1 MKKEAKIEKNKK
13 GLSPIV
19 ATVLLVSIAVV
30 LAGIIFFW
38 AYSFIGESVTKNGQA
53 VDQVCK
59 DVTFEAG
66 PSSEGIS
73 IKNTGDIPIWG
84 VQVLKKGSGDLTEVQ
99 DFSDTGIKSGETA
112 EVSLGDDSGEFIV
125 SPVLMGETE
134 TERKKYICGEEF
146 SQIISIPTV

>member
-1 MKKEAKIEKNKK
+1 MKKEAKIGKSKK

-59 DVTFEAG
+59 DVTFETEAFLG
-66 PSSEGIS
+66 NLL
-73 IKNTGDIPIWG
+73 IKNAGDIPIWG
-84 VQVLKKGSGDLTEVQ
+84 VQVREKDSISGDLTNVD
-99 DFSDTGIKSGETA
+99 DFSDTGIKPGESA
-112 EVSLGDDSGEFIV
+112 NVVIGSESRDLVI
-125 SPVLMGETE
+125 SPVLMGETKK
-134 TERKKYICGEEF
+134 ERKKYICGEEF
-146 SQIISIPTV
+146 SQMISV

>member
-1 MKKEAKIEKNKK
+1 MKKEAKIGKSKK

-59 DVTFEAG
+59 DVTFETEAFLG
-66 PSSEGIS
+66 NLL
-73 IKNTGDIPIWG
+73 IKNAGDIPIWG
-84 VQVLKKGSGDLTEVQ
+84 VQVREKNSISGDLTNVD
-99 DFSDTGIKSGETA
+99 DFSDIGIKPGESANVVIGSGSRDL
-112 EVSLGDDSGEFIV
+112 VI
-125 SPVLMGETE
+125 SPVLMGETKK
-134 TERKKYICGEEF
+134 ERKKYICGEEF
-146 SQIISIPTV
+146 SQMISV

>member
-1 MKKEAKIEKNKK
+1 MKKEAKIGKSKK

-59 DVTFEAG
+59 DVTFETEAFLG
-66 PSSEGIS
+66 NLL
-73 IKNTGDIPIWG
+73 IKNAGDIPIWG
-84 VQVLKKGSGDLTEVQ
+84 VQVREKDSISGDLTNVD
-99 DFSDTGIKSGETA
+99 DFSDTGIKPGESANVVIGSGSRDL
-112 EVSLGDDSGEFIV
+112 VI
-125 SPVLMGETE
+125 SPVLMGETKK
-134 TERKKYICGEEF
+134 ERKKYICGEEF
-146 SQIISIPTV
+146 SQMISV